1 MIHFKIAGLGSYLP
15 EKIATNADFEK
26 IVDTSDEWITERTGI
41 KERRIA
47 VSDTNYQMGAKA
59 AKLALERSGISPEEI
74 DMVVVSTATSD
85 YGFPSVACF
94 IQNELGLK
102 NAFCFDIAAACSGFI
117 YAMDVASQYFAT
129 GRVKNVLVIASEK
142 LSSVTDYTDR
152 STCVLFGDGAAAA
165 VLTEDETAGVL
176 SSYLKCDGS
185 GADTLLCKL
194 KRVKSPWE
202 KEIRDPHLPERE
214 SVLLMNGPAVYK
226 FAVRAMV
233 DACRQAIELAGVAPE
248 EISAVV
254 PHQANIRII
263 NSAKAKLGI
272 PEERFYVNMDR
283 FGNTSS
289 ASVPLLL
296 DELVQNGTVKS
307 GELVLMCGFGA
318 GLTYGAM
325 VIRL

>member
-15 EKIATNADFEK
+15 EKIATNEDFAK

-47 VSDTNYQMGAKA
+47 VSDTNYQMGIKA
-59 AKLALERSGISPEEI
+59 AKLALERSGVSLDAI
-74 DMVVVSTATSD
+74 DMVIVSTATAD
-85 YGFPSVACF
+85 YGFPSVACML
-94 IQNELGLK
+94 QDALGLS
-102 NAFCFDIAAACSGFI
+102 NAFCFDICAACSGFI
-117 YAMDVASQYFAT
+117 YAMDVASQYFYS
-129 GRVKNVLVIASEK
+129 GRVKNVLVVATEK

-165 VLTEDETAGVL
+165 VLSEDDTAGVL

-194 KRVKSPWE
+194 KRLKSPWE
-202 KEIRDPHLPERE
+202 EEICDRYLPEKE
-214 SVLLMNGPAVYK
+214 SALLMNGPAVYK

-233 DACRQAIELAGVAPE
+233 DACQQAIELAGVKPE

-272 PEERFYVNMDR
+272 PEERFYINMDR

-296 DELVQNGTVKS
+296 DELVQNETVKS
-307 GELVLMCGFGA
+307 GDLVLMCGFGA

-325 VIRL
+325 VFKL